1 MESQMTMKVATKGE
15 AILPT
20 HISTSPKVK
29 VRSSSSTLCVSM
41 SLLLLSVV
49 GLALVYQNIQLDR
62 QSRCLRFVVGRMV
75 VIMGRMDSK
84 IAEVE
89 MDVEMFMED
98 QEELVMIYED
108 DVVIGE
114 ATPANMDFLEF
125 VKYEVA
131 DTDEK
136 ESTEDEESL
145 SSNIEAK
152 IVININD
159 ETEQKSE
166 EDYEKYLEK
175 SREEKSKT
183 VKPVKVAK
191 KVEEAEILGFF

>member
-1 MESQMTMKVATKGE
+1 MESQMTMKAATKGE

-29 VRSSSSTLCVSM
+29 GRSSSSTLCVSI

-49 GLALVYQNIQLDR
+49 GLALVHQNIQLDR

-89 MDVEMFMED
+89 MDVEMFMEA
-98 QEELVMIYED
+98 QEELEMIYED

-114 ATPANMDFLEF
+114 ATPANIGLLEF
-125 VKYEVA
+125 VEDEVA

-136 ESTEDEESL
+136 ESTEDEESV
-145 SSNIEAK
+145 SNIDVK
-152 IVININD
+152 TVVN
-159 ETEQKSE
+159 ETEQQSE
-166 EDYEKYLEK
+166 EDYENYLG
-175 SREEKSKT
+175 KT
-183 VKPVKVAK
+183 VKA
-191 KVEEAEILGFF
+191 VEEENLGFF

>member
-1 MESQMTMKVATKGE
+1 MESQMTMKVDTKGE

-20 HISTSPKVK
+20 HISTSPKVKVK

-62 QSRCLRFVVGRMV
+62 QTRCLRLVVGRMV

-108 DVVIGE
+108 DIVIGE

-136 ESTEDEESL
+136 ESTENEESV
-145 SSNIEAK
+145 SNIDVK
-152 IVININD
+152 TVVN
-159 ETEQKSE
+159 ETEQRSG
-166 EDYEKYLEK
+166 EDYENYLG
-175 SREEKSKT
+175 KT
-183 VKPVKVAK
+183 VKA
-191 KVEEAEILGFF
+191 VEEENLGFF

>member
-1 MESQMTMKVATKGE
+1 MESQTTMKVATNGE
-15 AILPT
+15 TILPT
-20 HISTSPKVK
+20 HIFTSPKVK
-29 VRSSSSTLCVSM
+29 VRSSSSTLCVSI

-98 QEELVMIYED
+98 QQELEMIYED
-108 DVVIGE
+108 DIVIGE

-125 VKYEVA
+125 VKDEVA

-136 ESTEDEESL
+136 ESTEE
-145 SSNIEAK
+145 K
-152 IVININD
+152 
-159 ETEQKSE
+159 
-166 EDYEKYLEK
+166 EDYEKYLEN
-175 SREEKSKT
+175 SREEESKT
-183 VKPVKVAK
+183 VKEAK
-191 KVEEAEILGFF
+191 KVEDAEILGFF